1 MTRKLMNYGTQSPQ
15 LQSTNVNV
23 NVHNH
28 FNLSLAIALPIGA
41 VFLSVLAGWAIFK
54 LCNKKPTQQAEEAEV
69 VAEDIVAAA
78 VNATAQ

>member
-1 MTRKLMNYGTQSPQ
+1 MNYSTQSPQ
-15 LQSTNVNV
+15 LQSTNVHV

-28 FNLSLAIALPIGA
+28 FNLTLAIALPIGA
-41 VFLSVLAGWAIFK
+41 VFLSVLGWAIFK
-54 LCNKKPTQQAEEAEV
+54 LRNKKPTQQAEEAEA